1 MTVTRG
7 FVIILA
13 SGLVFAL
20 GGGSIGYTLG
30 VTAPGYYRAVYSS
43 GREPWFDPV
52 SVGLGLG
59 ITQGLVCGLVIG
71 AVVVLAVAWASSRRG
86 ALRLELPAERA
97 PRRSV
102 PPERLSGEQGITGW
116 AGR

>member
-7 FVIILA
+7 FVIIIV

-20 GGGSIGYTLG
+20 GGGGIGYTLG
-30 VTAPGYYRAVYSS
+30 ATAPGYYRAVYSS

-52 SVGLGLG
+52 SMGLGLG
-59 ITQGLVCGLVIG
+59 ITQGLVCGLIIG

-86 ALRLELPAERA
+86 LRPLELAGRLA
-97 PRRSV
+97 PRR
-102 PPERLSGEQGITGW
+102 G
-116 AGR
+116 